1 MKYLG
6 IEPQKPKIAVFDF
19 TSCEGCQ
26 LQLVNKEDTLAD
38 FLNAVEVVNF
48 REASSARGDDYD
60 IALIEGSISRN
71 DEVKRLTKIREKAK
85 VLVAL
90 GSCACFG
97 GINKLKNEFDVKTIN
112 REVYGK
118 DPKETLWV
126 KSVGEIVKVDLEIP
140 GCPVA
145 KAEVESI
152 VRHLIWGTPF
162 SFPVYPVCVE
172 CKQQFTSCLMEKGLL
187 CLGPI
192 TRGGCN
198 APCPA
203 GGLGCWGCRGPA
215 TDPNYESFFAIAAG
229 HGFSRPEIDERMAF
243 YSAFGE
249 VNAK

>member
-38 FLNAVEVVNF
+38 FLNAVEIVNF
-48 REASSARGDDYD
+48 REASSARSDDYD
-60 IALIEGSISRN
+60 IAFIEGSISRN

-145 KAEVESI
+145 KAEVETI

-162 SFPVYPVCVE
+162 AFPVYPVCVE

-215 TDPNYESFFAIAAG
+215 TDPNYASFFAIAAEK
-229 HGFSRPEIDERMAF
+229 GFSKAEIDERMAF
-243 YSAFGE
+243 YSAFQE